1 MVKYLNFHDSCF
13 AFKRYFLKI
22 VNGKATVCN
31 TPLLGFFF
39 FFFGGGGGGGGG
51 GIFCFCPI
59 VFKKQEILCYSQ
71 SDDHPQEDLA
81 KIKLNLKS
89 QMLIKKENLLYY

>member
-51 GIFCFCPI
+51 GIFC
-59 VFKKQEILCYSQ
+59 YSQ